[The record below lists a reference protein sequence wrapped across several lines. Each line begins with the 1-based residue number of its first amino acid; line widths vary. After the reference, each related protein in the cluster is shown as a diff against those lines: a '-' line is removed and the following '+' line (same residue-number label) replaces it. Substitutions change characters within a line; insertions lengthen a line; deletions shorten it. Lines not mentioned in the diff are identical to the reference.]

1 MNGEP
6 ERIFIRHKDT
16 AEPLYATAGAAS
28 VREAAEMAAKN
39 GVSLRAAEIRGEDL
53 READLRSARL
63 PYADLRDTDL
73 RSATLRNAQFVDPD
87 GLAKNTPA
95 VKKGRKR

>member
-1 MNGEP
+1 
-6 ERIFIRHKDT
+6 
-16 AEPLYATAGAAS
+16 
-28 VREAAEMAAKN
+28 
-39 GVSLRAAEIRGEDL
+39 L

-63 PYADLRDTDL
+63 PFADLRDTDL